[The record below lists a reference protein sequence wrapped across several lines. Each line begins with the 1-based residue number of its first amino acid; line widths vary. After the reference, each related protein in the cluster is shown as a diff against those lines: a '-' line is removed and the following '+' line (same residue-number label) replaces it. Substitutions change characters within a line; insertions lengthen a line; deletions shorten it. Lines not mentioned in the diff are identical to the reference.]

1 MSLKHSNNYLLAR
14 IKLLELRNKR
24 LENRAKEL
32 EEKLEHEKRLSFEL
46 KKRSRNL
53 SIEAY
58 TGYFKY
64 KYNMLKSTD
73 VWTTTERIFTYSRR
87 SLFIA
92 RLLRY
97 TALAIALIETSAV
110 FLLFTSALAI
120 IIPVTLACALLIFL
134 TVMIIGDRQSR
145 ILMPMLDGKRIVFI
159 FTSDSYKK
167 RRSTYLE
174 QTVNELADNGR
185 YFVFVVSSS
194 LKDGMFL
201 TSRSISKNAH
211 ILRETYYFKLMR
223 TIRASDIDT
232 KQIITVH

>member
-46 KKRSRNL
+46 KKRSLNV

-134 TVMIIGDRQSR
+134 TVTLIGDRQSR
-145 ILMPMLDGKRIVFI
+145 ILMPMLAGKRIVFI

-201 TSRSISKNAH
+201 ASRSISKNAH